1 MRSAGDG
8 CGSLRPR
15 SHRFVPAALL
25 ALLAAACGAGER
37 DGHRDRARDSAYAEI
52 VAEEDARGEIGL
64 ARVLAHL
71 EGPDPWLRA
80 VAARALGRMEDPAWT
95 PRLASLLDDPEAA
108 VRSAAAFAV
117 AQAVHGREADGVV
130 ELLAARVPLESDGRA
145 LGSLATSLG
154 RLGYPNAEERAMAAQ
169 ALAAIAGVVRELGGE
184 GRHAARLG
192 VARGIAAFAR
202 GGEVGAP
209 LNPGIAAAARWLANL
224 EDEIGPDH
232 EGALATLRARRVA
245 WSVLLCAEGTDAARL
260 AEPAAADWGAR
271 REAMVASSRCGA
283 GGEAAIRSGLGDPD
297 PRVRVAALRA
307 YDRRVRPAGGCGPIL
322 DAIADPDPRPWA
334 TALTLAASGCPGAE
348 RVRQRALLIALADS
362 LGSAWGGWRRSAG
375 ALRSLAAI
383 DPGEAAA
390 RIGPFADHGDPSVR
404 RWAALAASEAGSVE
418 ALRVMG
424 ASGEDANVRAAALGG
439 LGPSVGEGG
448 RDLYL
453 DALASDDPQLVM
465 TAARLLGEHATPPDD
480 GAVAGLLAAL
490 SRFTARMR
498 ETERDARVAL
508 LEAVAA
514 LGGSDPAELAPYLR
528 DYDRAVAEL
537 AAKLLADLTGAPH
550 SAEPELL
557 PRLPTPTP
565 MQLAELGRE
574 RIRIKMADELGEV
587 VIALRP
593 DLAATNAARFSRLV
607 REGYFDGLTFHRV
620 VPNFVVQGGS
630 PNGNEYSGD
639 GPYSRDEIS
648 SHGHWRG
655 TVGLSTRG
663 RDTGDAQIFIN
674 LVDNLRLDADYTV
687 LGEVVEGM
695 HVVDAIQEGD
705 TIVRA
710 EAIR

>member
-1 MRSAGDG
+1 
-8 CGSLRPR
+8 
-15 SHRFVPAALL
+15 
-25 ALLAAACGAGER
+25 
-37 DGHRDRARDSAYAEI
+37 
-52 VAEEDARGEIGL
+52 
-64 ARVLAHL
+64 
-71 EGPDPWLRA
+71 
-80 VAARALGRMEDPAWT
+80 
-95 PRLASLLDDPEAA
+95 
-108 VRSAAAFAV
+108 
-117 AQAVHGREADGVV
+117 
-130 ELLAARVPLESDGRA
+130 
-145 LGSLATSLG
+145 
-154 RLGYPNAEERAMAAQ
+154 MAAQ
-169 ALAAIAGVVRELGGE
+169 ALVAIAGVARELGGE

-209 LNPGIAAAARWLANL
+209 LDPGIAAAARWLANL
-224 EDEIGPDH
+224 EDEIGPDP

-245 WSVLLCAEGTDAARL
+245 WSVLLCAEGTGAARL
-260 AEPAAADWGAR
+260 AEPASADWGAR

-322 DAIADPDPRPWA
+322 ETITDPDPHVAA
-334 TALTLAASGCPGAE
+334 TALTLAASECPGPELA
-348 RVRQRALLIALADS
+348 RQRTLLIALADS
-362 LGSAWGGWRRSAG
+362 LGSVAGGWRRSAE

-418 ALRVMG
+418 ALRVLG
-424 ASGEDANVRAAALGG
+424 ASGEDANVRAAALEG
-439 LGPSVGEGG
+439 LGAAVGEGG

-537 AAKLLADLTGAPH
+537 AAKLLTDLTGAPH
-550 SAEPELL
+550 SAEPEPL

-674 LVDNLRLDADYTV
+674 LVDNVRLDADYTV